1 MVLHTFVG
9 LGAAAVLLAFSWG
22 GPQPTGAV
30 EPPRKQDAAVEQEPS
45 FPMSWFGSWEGPAQ
59 VIRPGGPAM
68 DFTMG
73 MEIGP
78 GPSPG
83 VCAWTIIYDGAGN
96 RQERRYELITRDAA
110 AGRYAVDEKSGIVL
124 PATFIG
130 GSLYSQFEVE
140 QRRIT
145 ATYRLETDKPGAA
158 ELVIEMITTDAAHP
172 EKSGGDAGVPAVIA
186 SPALVVQ
193 RAVLTRKP

>member
-1 MVLHTFVG
+1 MLFHTIFV
-9 LGAAAVLLAFSWG
+9 LGAAAHMAFSAG
-22 GPQPTGAV
+22 LATPVGNAEPPASTPEVQV
-30 EPPRKQDAAVEQEPS
+30 EPEAT
-45 FPMSWFGSWEGPAQ
+45 FPMTWFGSWEGPAQ
-59 VIRPGGPAM
+59 VIRPGRPAM

-78 GPSPG
+78 GPTPG
-83 VCAWTIIYDGAGN
+83 TFAWTIIYDGAGN

-110 AGRYAVDEKSGIVL
+110 SGRYAVDEKSGIVL
-124 PATFIG
+124 PATLIG

-145 ATYRLETDKPGAA
+145 ATYRLDTSKTGAA
-158 ELVIEMITTDAAHP
+158 ELVIEMLTTDAANP
-172 EKSGGDAGVPAVIA
+172 EKTGGEAVVPVVTA